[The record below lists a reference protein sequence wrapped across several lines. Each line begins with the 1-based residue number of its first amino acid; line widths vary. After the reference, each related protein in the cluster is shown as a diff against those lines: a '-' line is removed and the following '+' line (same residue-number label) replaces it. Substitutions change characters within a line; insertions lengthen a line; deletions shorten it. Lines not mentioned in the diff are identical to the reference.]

1 MMAYQVEADFPL
13 AQSKV
18 KFRFQ
23 RPIVNG
29 AIADS
34 MFELTPGSSTKEID
48 LDRQVHSGAAA
59 LDGARA

>member
-1 MMAYQVEADFPL
+1 MAYEVDADFPL
-13 AQSKV
+13 TQSRV

-34 MFELTPGSSTKEID
+34 MFELSPGASTREID
-48 LDRQVHSGAAA
+48 LDRETLSAPAPAQG
-59 LDGARA
+59 